1 MDRARFEII
10 HSVVDVVVV
19 LALLVWG
26 AQALT
31 FGGSPDT
38 CAAQEKRP
46 CNDRNLV
53 EEYGWD
59 VNEPAPGGG
68 PLDYMKIAAR
78 ANAYNNIL
86 QAESARIQIELE
98 SSGQWFV
105 DSLEYDRM
113 AAQRLADQG
122 IGPPAR
128 DGD

>member
-1 MDRARFEII
+1 MNRARFEIM
-10 HSVVDVVVV
+10 HSVVNTVVV

-31 FGGSPDT
+31 FGGSPDK
-38 CAAQEKRP
+38 CAAEERRP
-46 CNDRNLV
+46 YDERNLV

-68 PLDYMKIAAR
+68 PLDYMKIATR
-78 ANAYNNIL
+78 ANRYRNIL
-86 QAESARIQIELE
+86 SAESSRIQMELE
-98 SSGQWFV
+98 SNGHWFV
-105 DSLEYDRM
+105 DSLECDRL

-122 IGPPAR
+122 IVPPAT